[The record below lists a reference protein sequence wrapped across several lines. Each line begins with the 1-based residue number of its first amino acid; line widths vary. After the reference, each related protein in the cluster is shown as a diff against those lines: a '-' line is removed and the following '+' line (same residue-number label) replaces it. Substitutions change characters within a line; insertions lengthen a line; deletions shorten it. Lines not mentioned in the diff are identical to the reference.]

1 MNDHTSSAARYR
13 LSHQSSLR
21 DDLVRLC
28 PYEPGLD
35 SKVASDADGMV
46 IWGSWDEKYQIL
58 GWSFAN
64 GQSIAHD

>member
-13 LSHQSSLR
+13 LSHQSFLR
-21 DDLVRLC
+21 DDLVKLC

-35 SKVASDADGMV
+35 SKVASDADGMDLEV
-46 IWGSWDEKYQIL
+46 MGREISDTRLEL
-58 GWSFAN
+58 RN